1 MKLIKC
7 SDDVR
12 QVWVQICDIV
22 LLLSDSSI
30 SVPRSLVEHFE
41 AQVREQFDDY
51 AFVEFD
57 DEESVRFLV
66 EQELILNYSDYK
78 DLNKSQMFDKID
90 EAVREFDEARDVNK
104 VKYRF
109 IVQQL
114 IYIFMVNNNAIKL
127 DILEV

>member
-22 LLLSDSSI
+22 FLLSDSSI

-57 DEESVRFLV
+57 DEESVKFLV

-90 EAVREFDEARDVNK
+90 EAVRECDEASDWDK

>member
-22 LLLSDSSI
+22 FLLSDSSI

-66 EQELILNYSDYK
+66 EQELVLNYSDYK

-90 EAVREFDEARDVNK
+90 EAVRECDESSDGDK

-114 IYIFMVNNNAIKL
+114 IYIFMVNNNAMKL

>member
-22 LLLSDSSI
+22 FLLSDSSI

-66 EQELILNYSDYK
+66 EQELVLNYSDYK

-90 EAVREFDEARDVNK
+90 EAVRECDEARDVNK

-109 IVQQL
+109 TVQQL

>member
-22 LLLSDSSI
+22 FLLSDSSI

-66 EQELILNYSDYK
+66 EQELVLNYSDYK
-78 DLNKSQMFDKID
+78 DQ
-90 EAVREFDEARDVNK
+90 

>member
-22 LLLSDSSI
+22 FLLSDSSI

-90 EAVREFDEARDVNK
+90 ETVRECDESSDRDK

>member
-22 LLLSDSSI
+22 FLLSDSSI

-66 EQELILNYSDYK
+66 EQELVLNYSDYK

-90 EAVREFDEARDVNK
+90 EAVRECDESSDGDK

>member
-7 SDDVR
+7 SGDVR

-22 LLLSDSSI
+22 FLLSDSSI

-78 DLNKSQMFDKID
+78 DLSKFQMFDKID
-90 EAVREFDEARDVNK
+90 EAVRECDEARDADK